1 VKLSLRKTSST
12 EYVHPLLP
20 KKRKQVKA
28 GKDLSEKSVILVKFI
43 MVKQLMKQIKWD

>member
-20 KKRKQVKA
+20 KKLKQMCLFCFPCLQVGTA
-28 GKDLSEKSVILVKFI
+28 TCHPFWCWFFRCKSL
-43 MVKQLMKQIKWD
+43 